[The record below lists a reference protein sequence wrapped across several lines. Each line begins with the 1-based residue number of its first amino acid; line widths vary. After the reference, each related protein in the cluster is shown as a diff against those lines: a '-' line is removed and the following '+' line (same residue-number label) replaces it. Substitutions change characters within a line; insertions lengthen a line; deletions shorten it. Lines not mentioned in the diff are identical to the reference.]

1 MVPKIVVIG
10 ASLGGGHA
18 LQTLLADLPGNFP
31 LPVVIAQHR
40 SKETDLRGFL
50 ARGLALP
57 VLEPENGSPILAG
70 RVYVAPADY
79 HLFVDDSV
87 LTLSLDP
94 PVSHARPSIDV
105 LFESAADTYRGQVV
119 GVILSGTGVD
129 GAKGLAGIVRA
140 GGVAWIQEPASA
152 EEKGMPAAALLA
164 TQSAEVLPLS
174 EIGPR
179 LCGLGQAGDE

>member
-1 MVPKIVVIG
+1 MVPKIIVIG

-18 LQTLLADLPGNFP
+18 LQTLLAHLPRDFP

-57 VLEPENGSPILAG
+57 VVEPENGAPLLPG
-70 RVYVAPADY
+70 RVFVAPADY
-79 HLFVDDSV
+79 HLFVEESI

-94 PVSHARPSIDV
+94 PVAHARPSIDV
-105 LFESAADTYRGQVV
+105 LFQSAADAFRSQVI

-129 GAKGLAGIVRA
+129 GAKGLADIVRA
-140 GGVAWIQEPASA
+140 GGMAWIQEPATA
-152 EEKGMPAAALLA
+152 EEKGMPEAALLA
-164 TQSAEVLPLS
+164 TQTAEVLPLS

-179 LCGLGQAGDE
+179 LCGLAQAAKD